1 VADNDDTPGRTQ
13 DGADVEQK
21 VIFPILTLPYPEG
34 LGFLSSDIAAK
45 LSTRRLEIGKGTSQ
59 KLYYPDYIVA
69 LAGLPVLIVEAKGF
83 GEPLMDALHEARL
96 YAGEINALFPQ
107 GINPAVRVI
116 ACNGEEL
123 WSAPND
129 TLEPDIKLS
138 HADFSSAKSTF
149 AAFVEKCRRE
159 AFQSH
164 VDNIRSRLRQK
175 KYRRPVSLVG
185 GGSFQN
191 EELAQNT
198 FGATIAGDYGHIFN
212 PITKEDRENI
222 AKNAYIGSLRLQRY
236 VEPIDRLIRNAV
248 APTAAKIK
256 ALENSADP
264 RELTAAL
271 RDRKKLEDQI
281 VLLVGS
287 VGAGKSTFVDHLS
300 LVALPPEMRERTVWI
315 RLNLNDAP
323 LSIDRAYEW
332 TASTIV
338 QELRDRFPEIDFDDF
353 PVLEKVFG
361 IELKAL
367 KKGALAVLP
376 PDSPEYL
383 VRISD
388 RLSQLQSNPL
398 ELAKG
403 IARYTC
409 TASNRLLVVV
419 LDNCDKR
426 NRDEQL
432 TMFQLA
438 SWVRSQFRCLV
449 MLPLRDVTFDLHRYT
464 PPLDTA
470 LKQFV
475 FRIEPPQFSDVL
487 QARVRL
493 ALAEISKNADQASS
507 LSFTLPNG
515 MKVNYPAED
524 QALYLTS
531 MLRSLYAHDRFVR
544 QVMTGL
550 AGRDVRRALEIFLE
564 FCMSGHIGED
574 QILNIRLLEGQY
586 VLPLSVVA
594 RVLLRMQRRFYD
606 GDRSYLKN
614 VVQCD
619 PSDPFPD
626 HFVRLAALHW
636 FEQRLGIKGPAG
648 VEGFHR
654 AADMIGDL
662 AALGHDAQRAR
673 AELGYLIREGCLVAE
688 HLRVDSLSDDD
699 LVKITSSGVVH
710 LQLMSNPEYLAACAE
725 DTAIGDQDLCKKI
738 AERISKGV
746 STHTSPFTTARNSIE
761 FVSYLMAQ
769 AQAILRAP
777 QAYLSEMKV
786 SELKSLADAE
796 AAISA
801 AEVELPERLFV
812 GGLPFASTEAEFRQV
827 LAEHN
832 IDAKNITFPLEKG
845 SGKSRGF
852 AFVTPKTKKGVLDLL
867 ELNETLMLRG
877 RTLRISEAQK
887 SEETQGKFVEAARPI
902 PSLSKRLYVGNLP
915 YSYGVSDLRGL
926 LAEHEFTTVDIYLLT
941 DKKSGRSR
949 GAAFVEMKSI
959 DDATKVIGTLN
970 EIEIA
975 GRRIVVRPA
984 DSKNGN
990 QKH

>member
-1 VADNDDTPGRTQ
+1 MTTPLAELKTE
-13 DGADVEQK
+13 ADVEQK
-21 VIFPILTLPYPEG
+21 LIWPLLTAPYPEG

-59 KLYYPDYIVA
+59 KLYYPDYIAA
-69 LAGLPVLIVEAKGF
+69 LAGLPVLIVEAKAV
-83 GEPLMDALHEARL
+83 GESLSDALNEARL
-96 YAGEINALFPQ
+96 YANEINALFPH
-107 GINPAVRVI
+107 GINPAIRVI
-116 ACNGEEL
+116 ACNGEAL
-123 WSAPND
+123 WSAPID
-129 TLEPDIKLS
+129 SAQPDIQLAHAELS
-138 HADFSSAKSTF
+138 STKATF
-149 AAFVEKCRRE
+149 AAFVEKCRRDV
-159 AFQSH
+159 FQSH
-164 VDNIRSRLRQK
+164 VDIIRKRLRK
-175 KYRRPVSLVG
+175 KRYRRPVSLVG
-185 GGSFQN
+185 GTSFQG

-212 PITKEDRENI
+212 PITQEDRENI
-222 AKNAYIGSLRLQRY
+222 VKNAYIGSLRLQRY

-248 APTAAKIK
+248 APTAAKIR
-256 ALENSADP
+256 ALENSAEP
-264 RELTAAL
+264 HELTAAL
-271 RDRKKLEDQI
+271 RDRKKIENQI

-300 LVALPPEMRERTVWI
+300 LVALPPELRDRTVWV

-323 LSIDRAYEW
+323 LSIDHAYGW

-338 QELRDRFPEIDFDDF
+338 QELRARFSEIDFDDL
-353 PVLEKVFG
+353 PILEKVFG
-361 IELKAL
+361 IELRAL
-367 KKGALAVLP
+367 KKGPLSLLP

-383 VRISD
+383 VRLAD
-388 RLSQLQSNPL
+388 RLSQLQSSPL
-398 ELAKG
+398 DLAKG
-403 IARYTC
+403 LARYTC

-438 SWVRSQFRCLV
+438 NWVRSQFRCLV
-449 MLPLRDVTFDLHRYT
+449 VLPLRDVTFDLHRYT

-493 ALAEISKNADQASS
+493 ALAEISKTADRASS
-507 LSFTLPNG
+507 LTFTLPNG
-515 MKVNYPAED
+515 IKVSYPAED

-550 AGRDVRRALEIFLE
+550 AGRDVRKALEIFLE

-614 VVQCD
+614 IVQCN
-619 PSDPFPD
+619 PSDPLPD
-626 HFVRLAALHW
+626 HFVRLAVLHW

-654 AADMIGDL
+654 ASDMITDL
-662 AALGHDAQRAR
+662 AAIGHEAQRAR
-673 AELGYLIREGCLVAE
+673 SELGYLIREACLVAE

-725 DTAIGDQDLCKKI
+725 DTAIGDGELCQRV
-738 AERISKGV
+738 AERISKGLAA
-746 STHTSPFTTARNSIE
+746 HTSPFTTARNATE
-761 FVSYLMAQ
+761 FVTYLMSEAK
-769 AQAILRAP
+769 ALLRSP
-777 QAYLSEMKV
+777 ETYLADAKV
-786 SELKSLADAE
+786 TELKTLAEAE

-801 AEVELPERLFV
+801 AEVDLPERLFL
-812 GGLPFASTEAEFRQV
+812 GGIPFGSTEVELRQ
-827 LAEHN
+827 LLIGRN
-832 IDAKNITFPLEKG
+832 IGIKNITFPVEKG
-845 SGKSRGF
+845 STRSRGF
-852 AFVTPKTKKGVLDLL
+852 AFVTPSDKHGVLDLL
-867 ELNETLMLRG
+867 ELDGALMLRG
-877 RTLRISEAQK
+877 RALRISEAHK
-887 SEETQGKFVEAARPI
+887 TEEYNGRTGEAVPRPI
-902 PSLSKRLYVGNLP
+902 PLLSKRLYVGNLP
-915 YSYGVSDLRGL
+915 YSYSLADLRGL
-926 LAEHEFTTVDIYLLT
+926 LAEHEFTATDIFLMT
-941 DKKSGRSR
+941 DKKTGYSK
-949 GAAFVEMKSI
+949 GAGFVEMKSI
-959 DDATKVIGTLN
+959 DDAAKVIGTLN
-970 EIEIA
+970 DVEIA

-984 DSKNGN
+984 DKDRR
-990 QKH
+990 